1 MGNRNMRRSVN
12 NFGIL
17 HSPPPKAKT
26 VLLELKKPGVQ
37 AHELMNIKQMLA

>member
-1 MGNRNMRRSVN
+1 MRRSVN

-17 HSPPPKAKT
+17 HSMPKAKT